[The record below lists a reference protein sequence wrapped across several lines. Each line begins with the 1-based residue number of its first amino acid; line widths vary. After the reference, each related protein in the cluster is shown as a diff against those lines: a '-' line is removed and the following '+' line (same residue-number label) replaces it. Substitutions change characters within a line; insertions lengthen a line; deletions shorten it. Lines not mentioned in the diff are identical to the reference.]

1 MCARTSYR
9 TIVFSTWDI
18 KQDSLPIPNSLLAVI
33 SGDSLVLRGRPGPQG
48 QPPKERY
55 VSILW
60 NFRKSSIFNSCMLH
74 YLSRILHLADVT
86 APRLGTQTREDEVRH
101 PNFINSVFCLPP
113 GSSYIPEWSFCRI
126 ILLYP
131 SRNIMDHHGSFLK
144 AP

>member
-55 VSILW
+55 VSIL
-60 NFRKSSIFNSCMLH
+60 
-74 YLSRILHLADVT
+74 
-86 APRLGTQTREDEVRH
+86 
-101 PNFINSVFCLPP
+101 
-113 GSSYIPEWSFCRI
+113 
-126 ILLYP
+126 
-131 SRNIMDHHGSFLK
+131 
-144 AP
+144 